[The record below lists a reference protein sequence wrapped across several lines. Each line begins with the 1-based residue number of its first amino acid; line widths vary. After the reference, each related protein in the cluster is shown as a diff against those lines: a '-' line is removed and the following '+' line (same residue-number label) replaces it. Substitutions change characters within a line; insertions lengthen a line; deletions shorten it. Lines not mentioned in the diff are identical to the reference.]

1 MFYTC
6 FNTLPV
12 ISVRFLHTFG
22 NIGVSLFVVPRGR
35 RVDRV
40 DPDWTSDSSSS
51 EEEDHEE
58 PAAAVQ
64 PAVPVGRVE
73 PVRRGFVALPA
84 DEVIDLTADS
94 DGTEGLVTS
103 GAESDGDGSVH
114 DPSSSHS
121 DSDSEPEEVVER
133 SRSSSPVLQHTRCVA
148 RRLSRTPSPQPA
160 AGPGPSGVLA
170 NVRTVPCKYQCFS
183 CNVFFCLFMSLD
195 TNRLFCGD
203 HTHSLTLL
211 CFRY

>member
-103 GAESDGDGSVH
+103 GAESDGDGSVR

-170 NVRTVPCKYQCFS
+170 NVRTVPCKYQCLAVTS
-183 CNVFFCLFMSLD
+183 LLFVSL
-195 TNRLFCGD
+195 CP
-203 HTHSLTLL
+203 
-211 CFRY
+211 